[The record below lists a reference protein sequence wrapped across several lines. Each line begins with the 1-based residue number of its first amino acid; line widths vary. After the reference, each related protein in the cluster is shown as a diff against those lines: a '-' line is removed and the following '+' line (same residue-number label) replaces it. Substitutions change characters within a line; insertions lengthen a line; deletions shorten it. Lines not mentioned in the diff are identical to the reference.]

1 MVIVWGK
8 MGRKG
13 DLGFLKKKSI
23 VDYLELIIV
32 N

>member
-1 MVIVWGK
+1 MWGK

-23 VDYLELIIV
+23 VDYLESTIA